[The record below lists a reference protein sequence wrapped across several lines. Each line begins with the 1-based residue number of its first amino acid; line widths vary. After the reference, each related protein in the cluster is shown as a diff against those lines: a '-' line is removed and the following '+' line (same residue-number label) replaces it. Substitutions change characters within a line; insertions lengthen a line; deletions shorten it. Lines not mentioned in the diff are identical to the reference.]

1 MRVENKARYL
11 NSRGF
16 VLGSSGRK
24 GGVGVQAV
32 AQAVG
37 MASSDGWSGG
47 CDGRGKRICI

>member
-11 NSRGF
+11 NSRG
-16 VLGSSGRK
+16 LIWGSSGRK

-32 AQAVG
+32 ELAVG
-37 MASSDGWSGG
+37 MAGSDGWSGG